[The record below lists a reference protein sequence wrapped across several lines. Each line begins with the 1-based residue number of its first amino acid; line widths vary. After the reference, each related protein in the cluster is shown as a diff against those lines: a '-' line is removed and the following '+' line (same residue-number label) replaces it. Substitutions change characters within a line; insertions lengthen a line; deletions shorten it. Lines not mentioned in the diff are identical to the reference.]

1 MLAVSLLLLKD
12 YLSYLQCIM
21 GKRIMERFFGFHSST
36 QPQESCSSDT
46 PYLLL
51 SPNTAQDFYATST
64 QRGHF
69 DIFPSTLPRLLFVFS
84 HLIKLSI
91 VDMCTPALLFP
102 WLYSWSSIS
111 PLWRTCNAQLTCYL
125 HEVFSNFSPVVSDPY
140 FFWTLVAFFCCFS
153 FSLNSLYYFV
163 FLCVYSETASE
174 NVVWGF
180 LRLSW

>member
-21 GKRIMERFFGFHSST
+21 GKRIMERFFGFRSST
-36 QPQESCSSDT
+36 QPQNHVLQIP

-51 SPNTAQDFYATST
+51 SPNAAQDFYHATST

-69 DIFPSTLPRLLFVFS
+69 DIFPSTLPKLLFVFS

-91 VDMCTPALLFP
+91 VDMCAPALLFP

-111 PLWRTCNAQLTCYL
+111 PLWLTCNAQLTCYL
-125 HEVFSNFSPVVSDPY
+125 HEVFSKFSPVVSDPY
-140 FFWTLVAFFCCFS
+140 FFWTLVAFFSVFLSALTHSTTLCF
-153 FSLNSLYYFV
+153 FV
-163 FLCVYSETASE
+163 FIQKQPLKT
-174 NVVWGF
+174 
-180 LRLSW
+180 